1 MKLTSNML
9 LLAVPLSVLVLI
21 FACRHM
27 GYCLINIQDVD
38 NNNTYVEGMQGMLD
52 FRVAD
57 HGDIKVGNFPESI
70 KGGCNT
76 CGCGM

>member
-27 GYCLINIQDVD
+27 GYCLIKIQDVD
-38 NNNTYVEGMQGMLD
+38 NNNTYAEGMIGG
-52 FRVAD
+52 
-57 HGDIKVGNFPESI
+57 GDYERKE
-70 KGGCNT
+70 GGCST
-76 CGCGM
+76 CGCGL

>member
-1 MKLTSNML
+1 MKLTSKML

-21 FACRHM
+21 FVCRHM

-38 NNNTYVEGMQGMLD
+38 NNNTYVEGMIGGTNVSQ
-52 FRVAD
+52 
-57 HGDIKVGNFPESI
+57 
-70 KGGCNT
+70 GGCSS

>member
-1 MKLTSNML
+1 ML

-38 NNNTYVEGMQGMLD
+38 NNNTYVEGMLSL
-52 FRVAD
+52 RVGD
-57 HGDIKVGNFPESI
+57 HGNVKVGNFAESI
-70 KGGCNT
+70 RGGCSS
-76 CGCGM
+76 CGCGMEL